1 MDWRT
6 ATLTTNRIL
15 LPEGEIAEGVRT
27 LLPELE
33 FITDSEV
40 GTTDDVS
47 AVEFY
52 VPPYL
57 AVGPTL
63 ATLPRLSGVRAVQV
77 LTAGVDWIVPSM
89 PADVVLCNARGVH
102 DASTSELALAGILA
116 MTKLIPQF
124 VRLQDKAR
132 WGHQRVHGL
141 AGSRA
146 VVLGYGAIGRAISR
160 RLESFDVDVVGV
172 TSSGRHGTLPLAD
185 LDSVLGSCQ
194 TFILTLPLT
203 ASTAGIVDGTM
214 LSKLPDDALVV
225 SIGRGPTVDHVAL
238 TAELESGR
246 LRAMF
251 DVTDPEPLPADSPL
265 WGFPNVLVTPHVG
278 GDCDLFPRFASALVA
293 EQIERFLS
301 NRPLEHQVTGL

>member
-1 MDWRT
+1 
-6 ATLTTNRIL
+6 LTIDRIL
-15 LPEGEIAEGVRT
+15 LPAGEVAEGVHA
-27 LLPELE
+27 LLPALE
-33 FITDSEV
+33 FTRDSEIAP
-40 GTTDDVS
+40 TDDVS
-47 AVEFY
+47 AVELY

-63 ATLPRLSGVRAVQV
+63 AMLPRLTGVRAVQV
-77 LTAGVDWIVPSM
+77 LTAGVDWIRPSM

-124 VRLQDKAR
+124 VRLQDQAT

-146 VVLGYGAIGRAISR
+146 VILGYGAIGKAISR
-160 RLESFDVDVVGV
+160 RLEAFDVDVVGV
-172 TSSGRHGTLPLAD
+172 TSSGRDGTLPLTE
-185 LDSVLGSCQ
+185 LDDVLAGCQ
-194 TFILTLPLT
+194 TLILTLPLT
-203 ASTAGIVDGTM
+203 AATAGLVDATM
-214 LSKLPDDALVV
+214 LSKLPDAALVV

-265 WGFPNVLVTPHVG
+265 WHLPNVLVTPHVG

-293 EQIERFLS
+293 GQIERFLAG
-301 NRPLEHQVTGL
+301 RPLEHQVTGQY